1 MAITY
6 HAGRRIQATNSD
18 RAFINR
24 GTIDTTSSPNN
35 TIITFIGDGTFTP
48 TSSFNVEYLVVA
60 GGGAGGAGWRGGGGG
75 AGGYLTATGHAVTAQ
90 NYTITVGAGGTGT
103 IDEGNNGSD
112 SVFSTITST
121 GGGGGGGRGDTT
133 DSGLDG
139 GSGGGGNGNWSAGSV
154 SSGGSATASPSQGN
168 AGGAGVLG
176 SVQCGGGGGGAGAVG
191 EGGGSGGTDGD
202 GGAGVSS
209 SIRTG
214 SSVPYAGGGGG
225 GNYGTGNTTVGGTGG
240 GGAGSRYIDTD
251 ITGYSGTANTGGGG
265 GGTGS
270 GGAGGT
276 GGSGIV
282 IIKFVTSGN
291 TYDTSLGDYP
301 LTNVQVGS
309 RLEETDTRKMYHY
322 TYDWFLEGTTIPPWS
337 FTDNLSSSTP
347 WTSVGS
353 GITVTG
359 GEISMA
365 GVAASGSNYLWR
377 TLDGHTLSDTL
388 WTMEFDYKSTGQS
401 GGSVF
406 FPFGVKSSVS
416 PLSPNSG
423 DSLRMRDDTD
433 NAYLGPLSSTVG
445 GADSGS
451 TASIAWT
458 EGSFYYPRIGR
469 TNSTTMK
476 YQLFSDAARTT
487 QVGSTLTATISSSI
501 TGLDTLVCGGGDG
514 GGGTSTGKISN
525 IYISE
530 SDLFT

>member
-1 MAITY
+1 MTIKY
-6 HAGRRIQATNSD
+6 LDSKRISALSSDAKPTNVETNSILVEKD
-18 RAFINR
+18 TGVRKWFN
-24 GTIDTTSSPNN
+24 GTSWIPVW
-35 TIITFIGDGTFTP
+35 TFT
-48 TSSFNVEYLVVA
+48 
-60 GGGAGGAGWRGGGGG
+60 
-75 AGGYLTATGHAVTAQ
+75 
-90 NYTITVGAGGTGT
+90 
-103 IDEGNNGSD
+103 DD
-112 SVFSTITST
+112 
-121 GGGGGGGRGDTT
+121 
-133 DSGLDG
+133 
-139 GSGGGGNGNWSAGSV
+139 
-154 SSGGSATASPSQGN
+154 
-168 AGGAGVLG
+168 
-176 SVQCGGGGGGAGAVG
+176 
-191 EGGGSGGTDGD
+191 
-202 GGAGVSS
+202 
-209 SIRTG
+209 
-214 SSVPYAGGGGG
+214 
-225 GNYGTGNTTVGGTGG
+225 
-240 GGAGSRYIDTD
+240 
-251 ITGYSGTANTGGGG
+251 
-265 GGTGS
+265 
-270 GGAGGT
+270 
-276 GGSGIV
+276 
-282 IIKFVTSGN
+282 
-291 TYDTSLGDYP
+291 
-301 LTNVQVGS
+301 
-309 RLEETDTRKMYHY
+309 
-322 TYDWFLEGTTIPPWS
+322 
-337 FTDNLSSSTP
+337 LSSSTP

-406 FPFGVKSSVS
+406 YPFGVKSSVS
-416 PLSPNSG
+416 PLAPNSG

>member
-1 MAITY
+1 MAWGKSGSTTASTTVNSLDSPTY
-6 HAGRRIQATNSD
+6 TGSIFQQILYHDFAGTGGNMESLK
-18 RAFINR
+18 
-24 GTIDTTSSPNN
+24 
-35 TIITFIGDGTFTP
+35 
-48 TSSFNVEYLVVA
+48 FNDS
-60 GGGAGGAGWRGGGGG
+60 G
-75 AGGYLTATGHAVTAQ
+75 TATVYAFR
-90 NYTITVGAGGTGT
+90 
-103 IDEGNNGSD
+103 GSRD
-112 SVFSTITST
+112 
-121 GGGGGGGRGDTT
+121 
-133 DSGLDG
+133 
-139 GSGGGGNGNWSAGSV
+139 
-154 SSGGSATASPSQGN
+154 
-168 AGGAGVLG
+168 
-176 SVQCGGGGGGAGAVG
+176 
-191 EGGGSGGTDGD
+191 GGTDSTEVNQNNIQTNDSAFGESF
-202 GGAGVSS
+202 AVIYVCSV
-209 SIRTG
+209 TG
-214 SSVPYAGGGGG
+214 EEKLVI
-225 GNYGTGNTTVGGTGG
+225 GNEYDGNTTVG
-240 GGAGSRYIDTD
+240 APYINRHEFV
-251 ITGYSGTANTGGGG
+251 G
-265 GGTGS
+265 
-270 GGAGGT
+270 
-276 GGSGIV
+276 
-282 IIKFVTSGN
+282 KFVPATDAPITKIALDSVDGNRTYISGSN
-291 TYDTSLGDYP
+291 ITILGSDFTNSP
-301 LTNVQVGS
+301 LPTNVQVGS
-309 RLEETDTRKMYHY
+309 RFEETDTRKMYHY

-337 FTDNLSSSTP
+337 FTDDLSSSTP

-377 TLDGHTLSDTL
+377 SLSHTLSDTL

-423 DSLRMRDDTD
+423 DSLRLRDDTD
-433 NAYLGPLSSTVG
+433 NAYLGTLSATVG

-469 TNSTTMK
+469 TSSTTMK
-476 YQLFSDAARTT
+476 YQLFSDSARTS

>member
-6 HAGRRIQATNSD
+6 HAGRRIQGLSTDVNTTFEDDFSTDKWTYQGSLNYYASSGMVWNGVTNGTNTNSAVQITTASTSWVL
-18 RAFINR
+18 RQKLTVNTFSSNPSSGSVRTAFGISSLNQTSDGEVNQDFLGLILVAQPSGGSSR
-24 GTIDTTSSPNN
+24 VFQIAHADAGKATSGDTFASLTLTATTYYVEMIRNN
-35 TIITFIGDGTFTP
+35 SAGTFTVNLF
-48 TSSFNVEYLVVA
+48 SDA
-60 GGGAGGAGWRGGGGG
+60 G
-75 AGGYLTATGHAVTAQ
+75 YSTPVTNGSKSADISGQ
-90 NYTITVGAGGTGT
+90 TITGLQYL
-103 IDEGNNGSD
+103 
-112 SVFSTITST
+112 SVKS
-121 GGGGGGGRGDTT
+121 
-133 DSGLDG
+133 
-139 GSGGGGNGNWSAGSV
+139 
-154 SSGGSATASPSQGN
+154 
-168 AGGAGVLG
+168 
-176 SVQCGGGGGGAGAVG
+176 
-191 EGGGSGGTDGD
+191 E
-202 GGAGVSS
+202 
-209 SIRTG
+209 
-214 SSVPYAGGGGG
+214 
-225 GNYGTGNTTVGGTGG
+225 TVGSPNGTLNGTLNDVEFYDG
-240 GGAGSRYIDTD
+240 VIVAN
-251 ITGYSGTANTGGGG
+251 SGKPA
-265 GGTGS
+265 
-270 GGAGGT
+270 
-276 GGSGIV
+276 
-282 IIKFVTSGN
+282 
-291 TYDTSLGDYP
+291 
-301 LTNVQVGS
+301 NVQVGS
-309 RLEETDTRKMYHY
+309 RFEETDTRKMYQY
-322 TYDWFLEGTTIPPWS
+322 IYDWFLEGITWT
-337 FTDNLSSSTP
+337 FTDDLSSSTP

-423 DSLRMRDDTD
+423 NSLRMRDDTD

>member
-6 HAGRRIQATNSD
+6 HAGRRIQGVASTVTNS
-18 RAFINR
+18 
-24 GTIDTTSSPNN
+24 TT
-35 TIITFIGDGTFTP
+35 
-48 TSSFNVEYLVVA
+48 
-60 GGGAGGAGWRGGGGG
+60 GGAFVDVVFDASTEIGS
-75 AGGYLTATGHAVTAQ
+75 LT
-90 NYTITVGAGGTGT
+90 Y
-103 IDEGNNGSD
+103 
-112 SVFSTITST
+112 
-121 GGGGGGGRGDTT
+121 
-133 DSGLDG
+133 
-139 GSGGGGNGNWSAGSV
+139 
-154 SSGGSATASPSQGN
+154 
-168 AGGAGVLG
+168 
-176 SVQCGGGGGGAGAVG
+176 
-191 EGGGSGGTDGD
+191 
-202 GGAGVSS
+202 
-209 SIRTG
+209 
-214 SSVPYAGGGGG
+214 
-225 GNYGTGNTTVGGTGG
+225 
-240 GGAGSRYIDTD
+240 
-251 ITGYSGTANTGGGG
+251 
-265 GGTGS
+265 
-270 GGAGGT
+270 
-276 GGSGIV
+276 
-282 IIKFVTSGN
+282 SGN
-291 TYDTSLGDYP
+291 TITRSVDSYSRSAINANFQFNNTGTQQLELVAQKTGTSAWFHFGLASAKCVDVGATGNASSQFEYAIRSADDGRTWIRQSSGAWTQVSDTADNSDYKIVNDRTTVTYYANGSSIGTTTHATPNAKYYPMIIVAQTGVDGSYALDYSGDIITTTTTVKP
-301 LTNVQVGS
+301 TNVQVGS
-309 RLEETDTRKMYHY
+309 RFEETDTRKMYQY
-322 TYDWFLEGTTIPPWS
+322 IYDWFLEGTTWT
-337 FTDNLSSSTP
+337 FTDDLSSSTP

-423 DSLRMRDDTD
+423 NSLRMRDDTD
-433 NAYLGPLSSTVG
+433 NSYLGPLSSTVG